1 VGDAGRV
8 RQRPGRRR
16 AAARLPARTGD
27 RRDGPAGV
35 APRRLGRSRTRS
47 FRRSFLLGF
56 GERIGERLRAVAAG
70 EATEDERRR
79 ALPVLAS
86 RAERID
92 AAVAEAFPGMVSK
105 TFEVGHVGGFAGG
118 QVAAE
123 LASLDASSGHLV
135 EGRDKR

>member
-1 VGDAGRV
+1 LDAIELLHASLLAQATAAMA
-8 RQRPGRRR
+8 RQGS
-16 AAARLPARTGD
+16 
-27 RRDGPAGV
+27 RRDAS
-35 APRRLGRSRTRS
+35 GRSRTRS

-56 GERIGERLRAVAAG
+56 GERIGQRLRAAAAG

-92 AAVAEAFPGMVSK
+92 AAVAEAFPGMVSRS
-105 TFEVGHVGGFAGG
+105 FGIGHAGGFAAG

-123 LASLDASSGHLV
+123 LASLDASSGHL
-135 EGRDKR
+135 EGPAGR